1 MKTARLPLL
10 PVLVFAGILP
20 RLGADPTNDEQYMLE
35 LINRARANGNT
46 EAARLG
52 IGTVNSGNPSISG
65 VPWTIPVT
73 APPLAWNEQL
83 ATAARSQ
90 AQRLFS
96 QGWFGQTDPHTDGG
110 TNPEYRVAAAGYVLL
125 QQPVTNGVR
134 PGIENFG
141 FAVSTAPYTAS
152 QLTTETLNLHNQL
165 FIDSNAAGRLHR
177 ITIMNSWF
185 REIGLGMV
193 TGTINGQ
200 GRIYF
205 MMDFAKASPGSELF
219 LTGVV
224 YNDTPTANSF
234 YTPGEGLGGLKVQAF
249 QNNVK
254 VAETTTYASGGYKLP
269 LAAGGYT
276 IRVANAAGNVSIM
289 GAVSLTSEN
298 VKLDSRNPAFTAPPL
313 PANVNLQLR
322 RSGNSIIFTWDD
334 PTYALA
340 AAATLTGPWTVVASS
355 SPATIGIQ
363 GSRRFFRCQK

>member
-1 MKTARLPLL
+1 MKTALTTL
-10 PVLVFAGILP
+10 VLAFFFSGGKFGFAVE
-20 RLGADPTNDEQYMLE
+20 PTNDEQYMIE
-35 LINRARANGNT
+35 LINRARAIGNT

-52 IGTVNSGNPSISG
+52 LTSVNAGNPSITG

-73 APPLAWNEQL
+73 SPPVTWNEQL
-83 ATAARSQ
+83 AAAARGQ
-90 AQRLFS
+90 AQLLFN
-96 QGWFGQTDPHTDGG
+96 QGWLGQTDPHTHEG
-110 TNPEYRVAAAGYVLL
+110 TSPESRAAAAGYSLL
-125 QQPVTNGVR
+125 TQPTVNGVR
-134 PGIENFG
+134 PGIENFS
-141 FAVSTAPYTAS
+141 FAGSSVAYTPA
-152 QLTTETLNLHNQL
+152 QLTAATLDLHNQL
-165 FIDSNAAGRLHR
+165 FIDSNTTGRLHR

-193 TGTINGQ
+193 SGTIGGQ

-205 MMDFAKASPGSELF
+205 MMDYGKAAPGSQLF

-224 YNDTPTANSF
+224 YNDNITANSF

-249 QNNVK
+249 QNNTK

-298 VKLDSRNPAFTAPPL
+298 VKLDSRSPAFTTPPI
-313 PANVNLQLR
+313 PTQVNLQLR

-334 PTYALA
+334 PSYSLA
-340 AAATLTGPWTVVASS
+340 ASTTLAGLWTVVASS
-355 SPATIGIQ
+355 SPATIAIQ
-363 GSRRFFRCQK
+363 PGKRFFRCQK